1 MGFNKNDEYKSC
13 AATTFKIHALVLIL
27 LNIQITGAGHGIGR
41 ELAIQ
46 LSSMGC
52 IIICWDNDVES
63 NRSTM
68 REVSKNGGEVNK

>member
-1 MGFNKNDEYKSC
+1 MNFKSLKFI
-13 AATTFKIHALVLIL
+13 TYIFLKLIYSYR
-27 LNIQITGAGHGIGR
+27 NQITGAGHGLGR

-52 IIICWDNDVES
+52 IIVCWDNDIDS

-68 REVSKNGGEVNK
+68 REVSKNGGEVSIYLIFI